1 MTTLR
6 TLDTTALANLSR
18 ALIGFDRLYS
28 QYENRYLQSSTNNY
42 PPYNVV
48 KVNDTTYE
56 IEMAIAG
63 FSKDEIS
70 VEVNQN
76 EVIVKGNKLENADR
90 DYQYRGLALRSF
102 EKSIFLAEYLEVR
115 GATVQDGI
123 LSIELELLVPEE
135 VKPRKIE
142 IK

>member
-48 KVNDTTYE
+48 KVDDNAYE

-63 FSKDEIS
+63 FSKDEVS

-76 EVIVKGNKLENADR
+76 EIIVKGYKTETTDR

-115 GATVQDGI
+115 GATVKDGI
-123 LSIELELLVPEE
+123 LSIELELLVPEA